1 MCNALVLKYKYV
13 DRIRLKFI
21 RTVYL
26 KERINLPPILAC
38 VNNDTNSSP
47 VKVFMVRKRT
57 TERIKF
63 LGLEMKQIWFME
75 VHDTTALFCFC
86 SKFSLK
92 TTTTTTTSSNE
103 LEHTNTSL
111 FSYIHIL
118 VLEKGRKGGI
128 AN

>member
-13 DRIRLKFI
+13 DSIQLKFI

-38 VNNDTNSSP
+38 VNWEDQSPRIRDETDLGHGGSWYYCLFLFLLEILPKNKQTKNSS
-47 VKVFMVRKRT
+47 
-57 TERIKF
+57 
-63 LGLEMKQIWFME
+63 
-75 VHDTTALFCFC
+75 D
-86 SKFSLK
+86 
-92 TTTTTTTSSNE
+92 E

-118 VLEKGRKGGI
+118 VLEKGRKGGT